1 MFIRKSDANIHIFDN
16 TAKLHKESPLHN
28 QPTSSKLFIFAIVLK
43 RLILNITIVGTGYVG
58 LVTGTTLAELGN
70 NVFCVDIDA
79 EKVETMKKGIVPI
92 YEPGLE
98 EMFLRNIQAQRLF
111 FTTDLKEALD
121 KSEVIYLALPTPPGE
136 DGSADLSY
144 VLNVANNIGDLM
156 TEYKVIVNKS
166 TVPVGT
172 ADTVRATISAKTKI
186 PFDVVSNPEFLR
198 EGFAVEDSMNPAR
211 VVVGSESERAKEIMA
226 KIYQPF
232 TNTGIPIIFMDEKS
246 SELTK
251 YAANSFLA
259 VKITFMNEIANY
271 CEKVGADVDK
281 VRLGMGSDDRIGH
294 RFLFPGIG
302 YGGSC
307 FPKDV
312 KALIKSGKKE
322 NFDFQIL
329 EATENVNQAQKVILV
344 SEIEKYFGGNLQG
357 KKIALWGLAFKANT
371 DDIREASSLDN
382 IRILLEKGAEITAYD
397 SIAEENVRKILGDK
411 VSYAPD
417 MYAALENADC
427 LLIATEWSEFKNP
440 NFSLMAEKMKH
451 KAIFDGRNMFALEQ
465 VEDSGFFYK
474 SIGRKTVE

>member
-1 MFIRKSDANIHIFDN
+1 
-16 TAKLHKESPLHN
+16 
-28 QPTSSKLFIFAIVLK
+28 
-43 RLILNITIVGTGYVG
+43 LNITIVGTGYVG

-70 NVFCVDIDA
+70 SVYCVDID
-79 EKVETMKKGIVPI
+79 EKKVEAMKSGKVPI
-92 YEPGLE
+92 YEPNLE
-98 EMFLRNIQAQRLF
+98 EMFLRNILAQRLF
-111 FTTDLKEALD
+111 FTTNLKESLE
-121 KSEVIYLALPTPPGE
+121 KSDVIYLALPTPPGE

-144 VLNVANNIGDLM
+144 VLKVAHDIGEMM
-156 TEYKVIVNKS
+156 TSYKVIVNKS

-172 ADTVRATISAKTKI
+172 AEKVRATIASKTSVE
-186 PFDVVSNPEFLR
+186 FDVVSNPEFLR
-198 EGFAVEDSMNPAR
+198 EGFAVEDSMNPSR
-211 VVVGSESERAKEIMA
+211 VVVGSSSEKAKGFMS
-226 KIYQPF
+226 KVYQPF

-251 YAANSFLA
+251 YASNSFLA

-281 VRLGMGSDDRIGH
+281 VRLGMGSDDRIGN

-312 KALIKSGKKE
+312 KALIKSGKQE

-329 EATENVNQAQKVILV
+329 EATENVNISQKVILV
-344 SEIEKYFGGNLQG
+344 AEIEKYFDGNLQG

-382 IRILLEKGAEITAYD
+382 IKLLLEKGAEIIAYD
-397 SIAEENVRKILGDK
+397 AIAEENVKKILGDK
-411 VSYAPD
+411 ISYALD
-417 MYAALENADC
+417 MYSALEDSDC

-440 NFSLMAEKMKH
+440 NFKLMAEKLKN
-451 KAIFDGRNMFALEQ
+451 KAIFDGRNMFPLELPEQ
-465 VEDSGFFYK
+465 NGFFYK
-474 SIGRKTVE
+474 SIGRRTVEQKN

>member
-1 MFIRKSDANIHIFDN
+1 MKPVLTIKSNLTVIFIKISFIKKNRETIFSIFVRN
-16 TAKLHKESPLHN
+16 
-28 QPTSSKLFIFAIVLK
+28 FIK
-43 RLILNITIVGTGYVG
+43 TYILNITIVGTGYVG

-70 NVFCVDIDA
+70 SVYCVDID
-79 EKVETMKKGIVPI
+79 EKKVEGMKNGIVPI
-92 YEPGLE
+92 YEPNLE
-98 EMFLRNIQAQRLF
+98 EMFHRNIQSERLF
-111 FTTDLKEALD
+111 FTTNLKEALD
-121 KSEVIYLALPTPPGE
+121 KSEVVYLALPTPPGE

-144 VLNVANNIGDLM
+144 VLKVANDIGELM
-156 TEYKVIVNKS
+156 TEYKVVVNKS

-172 ADTVRATISAKTKI
+172 ADKVRQTISAKTAI
-186 PFDVVSNPEFLR
+186 NFDVVSNPEFLR

-211 VVVGSESERAKEIMA
+211 VVVGSSSDKAKEIMA

-251 YAANSFLA
+251 YASNSFLA

-312 KALIKSGKKE
+312 KALIKSGKDDGF
-322 NFDFQIL
+322 NFQIL
-329 EATENVNQAQKVILV
+329 EATEKVNISQKVILI
-344 SEIEKYFGGNLQG
+344 SEIEKYFNGNLEG
-357 KKIALWGLAFKANT
+357 KTIAMWGLAFKANT

-382 IRILLEKGAEITAYD
+382 IELLLQKGAKIIAYD
-397 SIAEENVRKILGDK
+397 LIAEGNVKKLLADKI
-411 VSYAPD
+411 SYANT
-417 MYAALENADC
+417 MYDALENADA
-427 LLIATEWSEFKNP
+427 LFIATEWPEFKNP
-440 NFSLMAEKMKH
+440 NFDLMAKKMNN
-451 KAIFDGRNMFALEQ
+451 KAIFDGRNMFPLEVPEQ
-465 VEDSGFFYK
+465 NGFFYK
-474 SIGRKTVE
+474 SIGRKTIQ

>member
-1 MFIRKSDANIHIFDN
+1 M
-16 TAKLHKESPLHN
+16 
-28 QPTSSKLFIFAIVLK
+28 
-43 RLILNITIVGTGYVG
+43 NITIVGTGYVG

-70 NVFCVDIDA
+70 SVYCVDIDKN
-79 EKVETMKKGIVPI
+79 KVEDMKKGIVPI
-92 YEPGLE
+92 YEPNLE
-98 EMFLRNIQAQRLF
+98 EMFLRNIQANRLF
-111 FTTDLKEALD
+111 FTTDLKKALD

-144 VLNVANNIGDLM
+144 VLKVANDIGEM
-156 TEYKVIVNKS
+156 MREYKVVVNKS

-172 ADTVRATISAKTKI
+172 ADKVREVISSKTDV

-211 VVVGSESERAKEIMA
+211 VVVGCSSDKARNIMA
-226 KIYQPF
+226 TIYQPF
-232 TNTGIPIIFMDEKS
+232 TNTGVPIIFMDEKS

-281 VRLGMGSDDRIGH
+281 VRLGIGSDDRIGH

-312 KALIKSGKKE
+312 KALIKSGKQE
-322 NFDFQIL
+322 DFNFQIL
-329 EATENVNQAQKVILV
+329 EATENVNASQKVILV
-344 SEIEKYFGGNLQG
+344 DEIEMYFGGDLKG
-357 KKIALWGLAFKANT
+357 KHIAIWGLAFKANT

-382 IRILLEKGAEITAYD
+382 IKLLLEKGAKITAYD
-397 SIAEENVRKILGDK
+397 TIAEENVRKILGDK
-411 VSYAPD
+411 INYSPD
-417 MYAALENADC
+417 MYACVDGADA

-440 NFSLMAEKMKH
+440 NFELLEEKMKH
-451 KAIFDGRNMFALEQ
+451 KAIFDGRNMFPLELPEQ
-465 VEDSGFFYK
+465 KGFFYK
-474 SIGRKTVE
+474 SIGRKTIGKLK

>member
-1 MFIRKSDANIHIFDN
+1 MNI
-16 TAKLHKESPLHN
+16 S
-28 QPTSSKLFIFAIVLK
+28 IVEK
-43 RLILNITIVGTGYVG
+43 KNVEI
-58 LVTGTTLAELGN
+58 VTGTTLAELGN
-70 NVFCVDIDA
+70 TVYCVDID
-79 EKVETMKKGIVPI
+79 ENKVERMKQGIVPI

-98 EMFLRNIQAQRLF
+98 EMFHRNIQANRLF
-111 FTTDLKEALD
+111 FTTNIKEALD
-121 KSEVIYLALPTPPGE
+121 QSDVIYLALPTPPGG
-136 DGSADLSY
+136 DGSADLSF
-144 VLNVANNIGDLM
+144 VLGVANQIGEMM
-156 TEYKVIVNKS
+156 TSYKVIVNKS

-172 ADTVRATISAKTKI
+172 ADKVREVISAKTQI

-198 EGFAVEDSMNPAR
+198 EGFAVKDSMNPSR
-211 VVVGSESERAKEIMA
+211 VVVGSSSEKAKDIMA

-232 TNTGIPIIFMDEKS
+232 TNTGVPIIFMDEKS

-312 KALIKSGKKE
+312 KALIKSGKEE
-322 NFDFQIL
+322 NFDFKIL
-329 EATENVNQAQKVILV
+329 EATEYINKKQKVILV
-344 SEIEKYFGGNLQG
+344 DEIEKYFGGNIEG
-357 KKIALWGLAFKANT
+357 KKIAMWGLAFKANT

-382 IRILLEKGAEITAYD
+382 IELLLEKGAQVVAYD
-397 SIAEENVRKILGDK
+397 AIAEENVRKILGDK
-411 VSYAPD
+411 IEYAKD
-417 MYAALENADC
+417 MYSALEGADC

-440 NFSLMAEKMKH
+440 NFELMASKLKN
-451 KAIFDGRNMFALEQ
+451 KVIFDGRNMFSMVQ
-465 VEDSGFFYK
+465 VENTGFFYK
-474 SIGRKTVE
+474 SISKKTLK

>member
-1 MFIRKSDANIHIFDN
+1 M
-16 TAKLHKESPLHN
+16 
-28 QPTSSKLFIFAIVLK
+28 
-43 RLILNITIVGTGYVG
+43 NITIVGTGYVG

-70 NVFCVDIDA
+70 SVYCVDID
-79 EKVETMKKGIVPI
+79 ENKVTVMKQGKVPI
-92 YEPGLE
+92 YEPNLE
-98 EMFLRNIQAQRLF
+98 EMFLRNIQANRLF
-111 FTTDLKEALD
+111 FTTNLKEALD

-144 VLNVANNIGDLM
+144 VLKVANDIGEMM

-172 ADTVRATISAKTKI
+172 ADKVHQVISSKTDI

-211 VVVGSESERAKEIMA
+211 VVVGASSLKAREIMT

-251 YAANSFLA
+251 YASNSFLA

-271 CEKVGADVDK
+271 CEMVGADVDK
-281 VRLGMGSDDRIGH
+281 VRLGMGSDDRIGN

-312 KALIKSGKKE
+312 KALIKSGKDE
-322 NFDFQIL
+322 NFNFQIL
-329 EATENVNQAQKVILV
+329 EATENVNTSQKVILTK
-344 SEIEKYFGGNLQG
+344 EIENYFDGSLKG
-357 KKIALWGLAFKANT
+357 KKIAIWGLAFKANT

-382 IRILLEKGAEITAYD
+382 IKILLEKGAKIIAYD
-397 SIAEENVRKILGDK
+397 TIAEENVRRVLGDTIE
-411 VSYAPD
+411 YAKD
-417 MYAALENADC
+417 MYSALEDADC
-427 LLIATEWSEFKNP
+427 LLIATEWPEFKNP
-440 NFSLMAEKMKH
+440 NFELMAQKLKN
-451 KAIFDGRNMFALEQ
+451 KVIFDGRNMYPLETLEQ
-465 VEDSGFFYK
+465 NRFYYK
-474 SIGRKTVE
+474 SIGRKTIK

>member
-1 MFIRKSDANIHIFDN
+1 M
-16 TAKLHKESPLHN
+16 
-28 QPTSSKLFIFAIVLK
+28 
-43 RLILNITIVGTGYVG
+43 NITIVGTGYVG

-70 NVFCVDIDA
+70 SVYCVDIDA
-79 EKVETMKKGIVPI
+79 KKVEGMKNGIVPI
-92 YEPGLE
+92 YEPNLE
-98 EMFLRNIQAQRLF
+98 EMFTRNIQANRLF

-144 VLNVANNIGDLM
+144 VLKVANDIGELM
-156 TEYKVIVNKS
+156 TEYKVVVNKS

-172 ADTVRATISAKTKI
+172 ADRVREVISSKTKI

-198 EGFAVEDSMNPAR
+198 EGFAVEDSMNPSR
-211 VVVGSESERAKEIMA
+211 VVVGASSDRAKGIMS

-232 TNTGIPIIFMDEKS
+232 TNTGIPLIFMDEKS

-251 YAANSFLA
+251 YASNSFLA

-271 CEKVGADVDK
+271 CEMVGADVDK
-281 VRLGMGSDDRIGH
+281 VRLGMGSDDRIGN

-312 KALIKSGKKE
+312 KALIKSGKDE
-322 NFDFQIL
+322 NFNFQIL
-329 EATENVNQAQKVILV
+329 EATENVNTSQKVILTK
-344 SEIEKYFGGNLQG
+344 EIENYFDGKLED

-382 IRILLEKGAEITAYD
+382 IKILLEKGAKITAYD
-397 SIAEENVRKILGDK
+397 KIAEENVRKILGDK
-411 VSYAPD
+411 IEYAED
-417 MYAALENADC
+417 MYSALEDADC
-427 LLIATEWSEFKNP
+427 LLIATEWPEFKNP
-440 NFSLMAEKMKH
+440 NFDLIAQKLKN
-451 KAIFDGRNMFALEQ
+451 KAIFDGRNMYPLETLEQ
-465 VEDSGFFYK
+465 NGFYYK
-474 SIGRKTVE
+474 SIGRKTIGV

>member
-1 MFIRKSDANIHIFDN
+1 M
-16 TAKLHKESPLHN
+16 
-28 QPTSSKLFIFAIVLK
+28 
-43 RLILNITIVGTGYVG
+43 NITIVGTGYVG

-70 NVFCVDIDA
+70 SVYCVDID
-79 EKVETMKKGIVPI
+79 EKKVEGMKNGIVPI
-92 YEPGLE
+92 YEPNLE
-98 EMFLRNIQAQRLF
+98 EMFHRNIQSQRLF
-111 FTTDLKEALD
+111 FTTNLKEALD
-121 KSEVIYLALPTPPGE
+121 KSEVVYLALPTPPGE

-144 VLNVANNIGDLM
+144 VLSVANSIGELM

-172 ADTVRATISAKTKI
+172 AEKVREVISSKTNI

-211 VVVGSESERAKEIMA
+211 VVVGSSSERAKNIMS

-251 YAANSFLA
+251 YASNSFLA

-312 KALIKSGKKE
+312 KALIKSGKQE
-322 NFDFQIL
+322 DFNFQIL
-329 EATENVNQAQKVILV
+329 EATENVNTTQKVILV
-344 SEIEKYFGGNLQG
+344 SDIEKYFGGDLNG
-357 KKIALWGLAFKANT
+357 KKIAIWGLAFKANT

-382 IRILLEKGAEITAYD
+382 INLLLKKGAKITAYD
-397 SIAEENVRKILGDK
+397 LVAENNVRQIIGDQIQ
-411 VSYAPD
+411 YAKT
-417 MYAALENADC
+417 MYDALEGADA
-427 LLIATEWSEFKNP
+427 LFIATEWPEFKNP
-440 NFSLMAEKMKH
+440 NFDLMVEKMNNKV
-451 KAIFDGRNMFALEQ
+451 IFDGRNMYPLEVPKQ
-465 VEDSGFFYK
+465 HGFYYK
-474 SIGRKTVE
+474 SIGRQTIPNP

>member
-1 MFIRKSDANIHIFDN
+1 MNI
-16 TAKLHKESPLHN
+16 A
-28 QPTSSKLFIFAIVLK
+28 
-43 RLILNITIVGTGYVG
+43 IVGTGYVG

-70 NVFCVDIDA
+70 TVYCVDID
-79 EKVETMKKGIVPI
+79 ETKVENMKKGIVPI

-98 EMFLRNIQAQRLF
+98 EIFLRNIQANRLF
-111 FTTDLKEALD
+111 FTTQLKEALD
-121 KSEVIYLALPTPPGE
+121 QCDVIYLALPTPPGE

-144 VLNVANNIGDLM
+144 VLKVSENIGELM
-156 TEYKVIVNKS
+156 TSYKVIVNKS

-172 ADTVRATISAKTKI
+172 ADRVRETISAKTEI

-211 VVVGSESERAKEIMA
+211 IVVGSSSDKAKNIIA
-226 KIYQPF
+226 QIYQPF
-232 TNTGIPIIFMDEKS
+232 TNTGVPIIFMDEKS

-259 VKITFMNEIANY
+259 VKITFMNEIANS

-312 KALIKSGKKE
+312 KALIKSGKEE

-329 EATENVNQAQKVILV
+329 NATENVNKAQKVILV
-344 SEIEKYFGGNLQG
+344 SEIEKYFGGNIKD
-357 KKIALWGLAFKANT
+357 KKIAMWGLAFKANT

-382 IRILLEKGAEITAYD
+382 ISLLLEKGAKIRAYD
-397 SIAEENVRKILGDK
+397 AIAEENVKKIFSDK
-411 VSYAPD
+411 IEYTKD
-417 MYAALENADC
+417 MYSCLEDADC

-440 NFSLMAEKMKH
+440 NFQLMAEKMKN
-451 KAIFDGRNMFALEQ
+451 KAIFDGRNMFSIDQIENT
-465 VEDSGFFYK
+465 GFYYK
-474 SIGRKTVE
+474 SIGRKTIK

>member
-1 MFIRKSDANIHIFDN
+1 M
-16 TAKLHKESPLHN
+16 
-28 QPTSSKLFIFAIVLK
+28 
-43 RLILNITIVGTGYVG
+43 NITIVGTGYVG

-70 NVFCVDIDA
+70 TVYCVDIDA
-79 EKVETMKKGIVPI
+79 KKVERMKQGVVPI

-111 FTTDLKEALD
+111 FTTDIKEALD

-144 VLNVANNIGDLM
+144 VISVANQIGEM
-156 TEYKVIVNKS
+156 ITEYKVIVNKS

-172 ADTVRATISAKTKI
+172 ADKVRETIGAKTKI

-211 VVVGSESERAKEIMA
+211 VIVGSESEKAQEVMA

-232 TNTGIPIIFMDEKS
+232 TNIGIPIIFMDEKS

-312 KALIKSGKKE
+312 KALIRSGKQE
-322 NFDFQIL
+322 GFDFQIL
-329 EATENVNQAQKVILV
+329 EATEEVNQTQKVILV
-344 SEIEKYFGGNLQG
+344 SEIENYFKGDVKG
-357 KKIALWGLAFKANT
+357 KKIAVWGLAFKANT

-382 IRILLEKGAEITAYD
+382 IKLLLEKGAEITAYD
-397 SIAEENVRKILGDK
+397 SIAEENVRQVLADDI
-411 VSYAPD
+411 SYAQD
-417 MYAALENADC
+417 MYSALEGADC

-440 NFSLMAEKMKH
+440 NFELMAKKMNN

-465 VEDSGFFYK
+465 VEDKGFFYK
-474 SIGRKTVE
+474 SIGRKTLK

>member
-1 MFIRKSDANIHIFDN
+1 M
-16 TAKLHKESPLHN
+16 
-28 QPTSSKLFIFAIVLK
+28 
-43 RLILNITIVGTGYVG
+43 NITIVGTGYVG

-70 NVFCVDIDA
+70 SVYCVDVDA
-79 EKVETMKKGIVPI
+79 SKIEKMKNGVVPI

-98 EMFLRNIQAQRLF
+98 EMFLRNIQADRLH
-111 FTTDLKEALD
+111 FTTQLSEALN

-144 VLNVANNIGDLM
+144 VLSVAEQIGSLM
-156 TEYKVIVNKS
+156 SSYKVIVNKS

-172 ADTVRATISAKTKI
+172 ADKVREVIFSKTDL

-198 EGFAVEDSMNPAR
+198 EGFAVEDAMNPAR
-211 VVVGSESERAKEIMA
+211 VIVGSTSERAKDIMS

-232 TNTGIPIIFMDEKS
+232 TNTGIPIIYMDEKS

-271 CEKVGADVDK
+271 CEKVGADVDQ

-322 NFDFQIL
+322 NYDFKIL
-329 EATENVNQAQKVILV
+329 EATEKVNQKQKVILAE
-344 SEIEKYFGGNLQG
+344 EIENYFEGQLEGLT
-357 KKIALWGLAFKANT
+357 IAVWGLAFKANT

-382 IRILLEKGAEITAYD
+382 IRIFLEKGAKVIAYD
-397 SIAEENVRKILGDK
+397 TVAEENVQKILGDQIE
-411 VSYAPD
+411 YAKD
-417 MYAALENADC
+417 MYTALEDADC
-427 LLIATEWSEFKNP
+427 LLIATEWPEFKNP
-440 NFSLMAEKMKH
+440 NFNLMAEKLKN
-451 KAIFDGRNMFALEQ
+451 KVIFDGRNMFPLELAEQ
-465 VEDSGFFYK
+465 NGFYYK
-474 SIGRKTVE
+474 SIGRKTITP

>member
-1 MFIRKSDANIHIFDN
+1 M
-16 TAKLHKESPLHN
+16 
-28 QPTSSKLFIFAIVLK
+28 
-43 RLILNITIVGTGYVG
+43 NITIVGTGYVG

-70 NVFCVDIDA
+70 NVYCVDIDTT
-79 EKVETMKKGIVPI
+79 KVKKMQQGIVPI

-98 EMFLRNIQAQRLF
+98 EMFLRNINSGRLF
-111 FTTDLKEALD
+111 FTTDLKEAVD
-121 KSEVIYLALPTPPGE
+121 KSEIIYLALPTPPGE

-144 VLNVANNIGDLM
+144 VLGVANQIGEIITD
-156 TEYKVIVNKS
+156 YKIIVNKS

-172 ADTVRATISAKTKI
+172 ADKVREVISAKTSV

-198 EGFAVEDSMNPAR
+198 EGFAVKDSMNPAR
-211 VVVGSESERAKEIMA
+211 VIVGSSSENAKNIMA

-232 TNTGIPIIFMDEKS
+232 TNTGVPIIFMDEKS

-251 YAANSFLA
+251 YASNSFLA
-259 VKITFMNEIANY
+259 VKITFMNEIANF

-281 VRLGMGSDDRIGH
+281 VRLGMGSDDRIGN

-312 KALIKSGKKE
+312 KALIKSGKEE
-322 NFDFQIL
+322 NTIFQIL
-329 EATENVNQAQKVILV
+329 EATEAVNNTQKTILV
-344 SEIEKYFGGNLQG
+344 SDIENYFGGDLAG

-382 IRILLEKGAEITAYD
+382 IRILLDKGAKITAYD
-397 SIAEENVRKILGDK
+397 LVAEENVRKILGD
-411 VSYAPD
+411 SIEYAKD
-417 MYAALENADC
+417 MYSALENADA

-440 NFSLMAEKMKH
+440 DFGLMTKKMNN
-451 KAIFDGRNMFALEQ
+451 KAIFDGRNIFALEQ
-465 VEDSGFFYK
+465 VEGTGFYYK
-474 SIGRKTVE
+474 SIGRKIIH

>member
-1 MFIRKSDANIHIFDN
+1 MHFI
-16 TAKLHKESPLHN
+16 EG
-28 QPTSSKLFIFAIVLK
+28 AINSAQSINSYICPNLK
-43 RLILNITIVGTGYVG
+43 TQIVNITIVGTGYVG

-70 NVFCVDIDA
+70 TVYCVDIDA
-79 EKVETMKKGIVPI
+79 KKVERMKEGVVPI

-98 EMFLRNIQAQRLF
+98 EMFLRNIQAHRLF
-111 FTTDLKEALD
+111 FTTDIKEALE

-144 VLNVANNIGDLM
+144 VLSVANQIGEM
-156 TEYKVIVNKS
+156 ITEYKVIVNKS

-172 ADTVRATISAKTKI
+172 ADKVRETIGAKTKI

-211 VVVGSESERAKEIMA
+211 VIVGSESEKAKEIMA
-226 KIYQPF
+226 QIYQPF

-312 KALIKSGKKE
+312 KALIRSGKQE
-322 NFDFQIL
+322 GFNFQIL
-329 EATENVNQAQKVILV
+329 EATEEVNQTQKIILI
-344 SEIEKYFGGNLQG
+344 SEIEKYFKGDL
-357 KKIALWGLAFKANT
+357 KDRKIAIWGLAFKANT
-371 DDIREASSLDN
+371 DDVREASSLDN
-382 IRILLEKGAEITAYD
+382 IKILLEKGAKITAFD
-397 SIAEENVRKILGDK
+397 TIAEENVRQILGDQI
-411 VSYAPD
+411 SYAKD
-417 MYAALENADC
+417 MYSTLEDADC

-440 NFSLMAEKMKH
+440 NFELMAQKMKN

-465 VEDSGFFYK
+465 VEDKGFFYK
-474 SIGRKTVE
+474 SIGRKTLK

>member
-1 MFIRKSDANIHIFDN
+1 MNI
-16 TAKLHKESPLHN
+16 A
-28 QPTSSKLFIFAIVLK
+28 
-43 RLILNITIVGTGYVG
+43 IVGTGYVG

-70 NVFCVDIDA
+70 TVYCVDID
-79 EKVETMKKGIVPI
+79 ETKVENMKNGVVPI

-98 EMFLRNIQAQRLF
+98 EVFHRNINANRLF
-111 FTTDLKEALD
+111 FTTQLKEALD
-121 KSEVIYLALPTPPGE
+121 QCEIIYLALPTPPDE

-144 VLNVANNIGDLM
+144 VIGVANQIGELM
-156 TEYKVIVNKS
+156 TDYKIIVNKS

-172 ADTVRATISAKTKI
+172 ADKVRTTISAKTNI

-211 VVVGSESERAKEIMA
+211 IIVGSSSDKAKDIMS

-232 TNTGIPIIFMDEKS
+232 TNTGVPIIFMDEKS

-312 KALIKSGKKE
+312 KALIKSGKEE
-322 NFDFQIL
+322 NFNFQIL
-329 EATENVNQAQKVILV
+329 NATEEVNKSQKVILI
-344 SEIEKYFGGNLQG
+344 SEIEKYFGDNLKD
-357 KKIALWGLAFKANT
+357 KKIAIWGLAFKANT
-371 DDIREASSLDN
+371 DDIRESSSLDN
-382 IRILLEKGAEITAYD
+382 IALLLEKGAKITAYD
-397 SIAEENVRKILGDK
+397 AIAEENVKRIFGDQIEYTK
-411 VSYAPD
+411 D
-417 MYAALENADC
+417 MYSCVENADC

-440 NFSLMAEKMKH
+440 NFDLLAQKMKN
-451 KAIFDGRNMFALEQ
+451 KVIFDGRNMFSLDQIENT
-465 VEDSGFFYK
+465 GFYYK
-474 SIGRKTVE
+474 SIGRKIIK

>member
-1 MFIRKSDANIHIFDN
+1 MNI
-16 TAKLHKESPLHN
+16 A
-28 QPTSSKLFIFAIVLK
+28 
-43 RLILNITIVGTGYVG
+43 IVGTGYVG

-70 NVFCVDIDA
+70 TVYCVDID
-79 EKVETMKKGIVPI
+79 ETKVENMKNGIVPI

-98 EMFLRNIQAQRLF
+98 EVFHRNINANRLF
-111 FTTDLKEALD
+111 FTTQLKEALD
-121 KSEVIYLALPTPPGE
+121 QCKIIYLALPTPPDE

-144 VLNVANNIGDLM
+144 VIGVANQIGELM
-156 TEYKVIVNKS
+156 TDYKVIVNKS

-172 ADTVRATISAKTKI
+172 ADKVRITISAKTNI

-211 VVVGSESERAKEIMA
+211 IIVGSSSDKAKDIMS

-232 TNTGIPIIFMDEKS
+232 TNTGVPIIFMDEKS

-312 KALIKSGKKE
+312 KALIKSGKEE
-322 NFDFQIL
+322 NFNFQIL
-329 EATENVNQAQKVILV
+329 NATEEVNKSQKVILI
-344 SEIEKYFGGNLQG
+344 SEIEKYFGGNLKD
-357 KKIALWGLAFKANT
+357 KKIAIWGLAFKANT
-371 DDIREASSLDN
+371 DDIRESSSLDN
-382 IRILLEKGAEITAYD
+382 IALLLEKGAKITAYD
-397 SIAEENVRKILGDK
+397 AIAEENVKRIFGNQIEYSK
-411 VSYAPD
+411 D
-417 MYAALENADC
+417 MYSCTENADC

-440 NFSLMAEKMKH
+440 NFDLLTQKMKN
-451 KAIFDGRNMFALEQ
+451 KAIFDGRNMFSLDQIENT
-465 VEDSGFFYK
+465 GFYYK
-474 SIGRKTVE
+474 SIGRKIIK

>member
-1 MFIRKSDANIHIFDN
+1 M
-16 TAKLHKESPLHN
+16 
-28 QPTSSKLFIFAIVLK
+28 
-43 RLILNITIVGTGYVG
+43 NITIVGTGYVG

-70 NVFCVDIDA
+70 TVYCVDIDA
-79 EKVETMKKGIVPI
+79 KKVERMKEGVVPI

-111 FTTDLKEALD
+111 FTTDIKEVLG

-144 VLNVANNIGDLM
+144 VLSVANQIGDLL

-172 ADTVRATISAKTKI
+172 ADKVRETIAAKTSVE
-186 PFDVVSNPEFLR
+186 FDVVSNPEFLR

-211 VVVGSESERAKEIMA
+211 VIVGSESEKAQEIMA

-312 KALIKSGKKE
+312 KALIKSGKQE
-322 NFDFQIL
+322 GFDFQIL
-329 EATENVNQAQKVILV
+329 EATEEVNQAQKIILV
-344 SEIEKYFGGNLQG
+344 SEIEKYFEGDLKG
-357 KKIALWGLAFKANT
+357 KKIAMWGLAFKANT

-382 IRILLEKGAEITAYD
+382 IKLLLEKGAEITAYD
-397 SIAEENVRKILGDK
+397 SIAEENVRNVLGDK
-411 VSYAPD
+411 ISYAQD
-417 MYAALENADC
+417 MYSTLENADC

-440 NFSLMAEKMKH
+440 NFELMAQKMKS
-451 KAIFDGRNMFALEQ
+451 KVIFDGRNMFALEQ
-465 VEDSGFFYK
+465 LEDTGFFYK
-474 SIGRKTVE
+474 SIGRKTLK

>member
-1 MFIRKSDANIHIFDN
+1 MNI
-16 TAKLHKESPLHN
+16 A
-28 QPTSSKLFIFAIVLK
+28 
-43 RLILNITIVGTGYVG
+43 IVGTGYVG

-70 NVFCVDIDA
+70 TVYCVDID
-79 EKVETMKKGIVPI
+79 ETKVENMKNGVVPI

-98 EMFLRNIQAQRLF
+98 EVFHRNINANRLF
-111 FTTDLKEALD
+111 FTTQLKEALD
-121 KSEVIYLALPTPPGE
+121 QCKIIYLALPTPPDE

-144 VLNVANNIGDLM
+144 VIGVANQIGELM
-156 TEYKVIVNKS
+156 TDYKVIVNKS

-172 ADTVRATISAKTKI
+172 ADKVRTTISAKTNI

-211 VVVGSESERAKEIMA
+211 IIVGSSSDKAKDIMS

-232 TNTGIPIIFMDEKS
+232 TNTGVPIIFMDEKS

-312 KALIKSGKKE
+312 KALIKSGKE
-322 NFDFQIL
+322 EDFNFQIL
-329 EATENVNQAQKVILV
+329 NATEEVNKSQKVILI
-344 SEIEKYFGGNLQG
+344 SEIEKYFGGNLKD
-357 KKIALWGLAFKANT
+357 KKIAIWGLAFKANT
-371 DDIREASSLDN
+371 DDIRESSSLDN
-382 IRILLEKGAEITAYD
+382 IALLLEKGAKITAYD
-397 SIAEENVRKILGDK
+397 AIAEENVKRIFGDQIEYTK
-411 VSYAPD
+411 D
-417 MYAALENADC
+417 MYSCVENADC

-440 NFSLMAEKMKH
+440 NFDLLAQKMKN
-451 KAIFDGRNMFALEQ
+451 KVIFDGRNMFSLDQIENT
-465 VEDSGFFYK
+465 GFYYK
-474 SIGRKTVE
+474 SIGRKIIK

>member
-1 MFIRKSDANIHIFDN
+1 M
-16 TAKLHKESPLHN
+16 
-28 QPTSSKLFIFAIVLK
+28 
-43 RLILNITIVGTGYVG
+43 NITIVGTGYVG
-58 LVTGTTLAELGN
+58 LVTGTTLAEMGN
-70 NVFCVDIDA
+70 SVYCVDID
-79 EKVETMKKGIVPI
+79 EKKVEGMKQGIVPI
-92 YEPGLE
+92 YEPNLE
-98 EMFLRNIQAQRLF
+98 EMFLRNIQANRLF

-144 VLNVANNIGDLM
+144 VLKVAGDIGAMM

-172 ADTVRATISAKTKI
+172 ADKVRETIAAKTDI

-211 VVVGSESERAKEIMA
+211 VVVGASSQKARDIMA
-226 KIYQPF
+226 DIYQPF
-232 TNTGIPIIFMDEKS
+232 TNTGVPIIFMDEKS

-312 KALIKSGKKE
+312 KALIKSGKQE
-322 NFDFQIL
+322 DFNFKIL
-329 EATENVNQAQKVILV
+329 EATESVNQQQKVILV
-344 SEIEKYFGGNLQG
+344 SEIEKYFDGILTG
-357 KKIALWGLAFKANT
+357 KKIAVWGLAFKANT

-382 IRILLEKGAEITAYD
+382 IKILLEKGAEIVAYD
-397 SIAEENVRKILGDK
+397 AIAEENVRKILGDK
-411 VSYAPD
+411 ISYAKD
-417 MYAALENADC
+417 MYSALDGADC
-427 LLIATEWSEFKNP
+427 LFIATEWPEFKNP
-440 NFSLMAEKMKH
+440 NFKMMAERMNH
-451 KAIFDGRNMFALEQ
+451 RAIFDGRNMFPLELP
-465 VEDSGFFYK
+465 ESNGFFYK
-474 SIGRKTVE
+474 SIGRRTVK

>member
-1 MFIRKSDANIHIFDN
+1 
-16 TAKLHKESPLHN
+16 
-28 QPTSSKLFIFAIVLK
+28 
-43 RLILNITIVGTGYVG
+43 LNISIVGTGYVG

-70 NVFCVDIDA
+70 TVYCVDID
-79 EKVETMKKGIVPI
+79 ENKVERMKKGIVPI

-98 EMFLRNIQAQRLF
+98 EMFLRNIQAERLF
-111 FTTDLKEALD
+111 FTTNIKDALD
-121 KSEVIYLALPTPPGE
+121 KSDVIYLALPTPPGE

-144 VLNVANNIGDLM
+144 VISVANQIGEMM
-156 TEYKVIVNKS
+156 TNYKVIVNKS

-172 ADTVRATISAKTKI
+172 ADKVREVVSAKTNLT
-186 PFDVVSNPEFLR
+186 FDVVSNPEFLR
-198 EGFAVEDSMNPAR
+198 EGFAVEDSMNPSR
-211 VVVGSESERAKEIMA
+211 VVVGCSSEKAKEIMA

-312 KALIKSGKKE
+312 KALIKSGKEE
-322 NFDFQIL
+322 NFDFKIL
-329 EATENVNQAQKVILV
+329 EATEYINKKQKVILV
-344 SEIEKYFGGNLQG
+344 DEIEKYFGGNLEG
-357 KKIALWGLAFKANT
+357 KKIAMWGLAFKANT

-382 IRILLEKGAEITAYD
+382 IDILLQKGAKIVAYD
-397 SIAEENVRKILGDK
+397 NIAEENVRKIVGDK
-411 VSYAPD
+411 IEYAKD
-417 MYAALENADC
+417 MYSALEDADC

-440 NFSLMAEKMKH
+440 NFELMASKLKN
-451 KAIFDGRNMFALEQ
+451 KAIFDGRNMFSMEQ
-465 VEDSGFFYK
+465 VENTGFFYK
-474 SIGRKTVE
+474 SIGRKTVK

>member
-1 MFIRKSDANIHIFDN
+1 MV
-16 TAKLHKESPLHN
+16 
-28 QPTSSKLFIFAIVLK
+28 IFAK
-43 RLILNITIVGTGYVG
+43 YFQKHKILNITIVGTGYVG

-70 NVFCVDIDA
+70 SVYCVDID
-79 EKVETMKKGIVPI
+79 EKKVEAMKKGIVPI
-92 YEPGLE
+92 YEPNLE
-98 EMFLRNIQAQRLF
+98 EMFLRNIQAERLF
-111 FTTDLKEALD
+111 FTTNLKEALD

-144 VLNVANNIGDLM
+144 VIKVANDIGEMM
-156 TEYKVIVNKS
+156 TDYKVIVNKS

-172 ADTVRATISAKTKI
+172 AEKVSAVIAAKTKI
-186 PFDVVSNPEFLR
+186 DFDVVSNPEFLR

-211 VVVGSESERAKEIMA
+211 VVVGASSDRAKDLMA

-232 TNTGIPIIFMDEKS
+232 TNTGVPIIFMDEKS

-251 YAANSFLA
+251 YASNSFLA

-312 KALIKSGKKE
+312 KALIKSGKQE
-322 NFDFQIL
+322 NFNFEIL
-329 EATENVNQAQKVILV
+329 EATENVNNAQKVILTHD
-344 SEIEKYFGGNLQG
+344 IEKYFGDLKD

-382 IRILLEKGAEITAYD
+382 IKILLEKGAKITAYD
-397 SIAEENVRKILGDK
+397 TIAEDNVRKILGDK
-411 VSYAPD
+411 IEYAKD
-417 MYAALENADC
+417 MYSALEDADC

-440 NFSLMAEKMKH
+440 NFDLMAQKMKN
-451 KAIFDGRNMFALEQ
+451 KIIFDGRNMYPLEQ
-465 VEDSGFFYK
+465 LENAGFFYK
-474 SIGRKTVE
+474 SIGRKTIK

>member
-1 MFIRKSDANIHIFDN
+1 MNI
-16 TAKLHKESPLHN
+16 A
-28 QPTSSKLFIFAIVLK
+28 
-43 RLILNITIVGTGYVG
+43 IVGTGYVG

-70 NVFCVDIDA
+70 TVYCVDID
-79 EKVETMKKGIVPI
+79 ETKVENMKNGIVPI

-98 EMFLRNIQAQRLF
+98 EVFHRNINANRLF
-111 FTTDLKEALD
+111 FTTQLKEALD
-121 KSEVIYLALPTPPGE
+121 QCKIIYLALPTPPDE

-144 VLNVANNIGDLM
+144 VIGVANQIGELM
-156 TEYKVIVNKS
+156 TDYKVIVNKS

-172 ADTVRATISAKTKI
+172 ADKVRITISAKTNI

-211 VVVGSESERAKEIMA
+211 IIVGSSSDKAKDIMS

-232 TNTGIPIIFMDEKS
+232 TNTGVPIIFMDEKS

-312 KALIKSGKKE
+312 KALIKSGKEE

-329 EATENVNQAQKVILV
+329 NATENINKSQKIILV
-344 SEIEKYFGGNLQG
+344 SEIEKYFGGNLKD
-357 KKIALWGLAFKANT
+357 KKIAIWGLAFKANT
-371 DDIREASSLDN
+371 DDIRESSSLDN
-382 IRILLEKGAEITAYD
+382 IALLLEKGAKITAYD
-397 SIAEENVRKILGDK
+397 AIAEENVKRIFGNQIEYSK
-411 VSYAPD
+411 D
-417 MYAALENADC
+417 MYSCAENADC

-440 NFSLMAEKMKH
+440 NFDLLAQKMKN
-451 KAIFDGRNMFALEQ
+451 KAIFDGRNMFSLDQIENT
-465 VEDSGFFYK
+465 GFYYK
-474 SIGRKTVE
+474 SIGRKIIK

>member
-1 MFIRKSDANIHIFDN
+1 M
-16 TAKLHKESPLHN
+16 
-28 QPTSSKLFIFAIVLK
+28 
-43 RLILNITIVGTGYVG
+43 NITIVGTGYVG

-70 NVFCVDIDA
+70 AVYCVDIDA
-79 EKVETMKKGIVPI
+79 EKVARMKQGHVPI

-111 FTTDLKEALD
+111 FTTDLKEALE

-144 VLNVANNIGDLM
+144 VLSVANQIGDWIG
-156 TEYKVIVNKS
+156 EYKVIVNKS

-172 ADTVRATISAKTKI
+172 ADLVRKTISEKTDI

-211 VVVGSESERAKEIMA
+211 VIVGSESERAQEMMA

-232 TNTGIPIIFMDEKS
+232 TNIGIPIIFMDEKS

-259 VKITFMNEIANY
+259 AKITFMNEIANY

-312 KALIKSGKKE
+312 KALIRSGKQE
-322 NFDFQIL
+322 GFDFQIL
-329 EATENVNQAQKVILV
+329 EATEKVNQKQKTILV
-344 SEIEKYFGGNLQG
+344 DEIENYFGGELKG

-371 DDIREASSLDN
+371 DDIREASSIDN
-382 IRILLEKGAEITAYD
+382 IKLLLEKGALITAYD

-411 VSYAPD
+411 INYAQE
-417 MYAALENADC
+417 MYAALEDADC

-440 NFSLMAEKMKH
+440 NFDMMAKAMKN

-465 VEDSGFFYK
+465 VEHTGFYYK
-474 SIGRKTVE
+474 SIGRKTLQ

>member
-1 MFIRKSDANIHIFDN
+1 M
-16 TAKLHKESPLHN
+16 
-28 QPTSSKLFIFAIVLK
+28 
-43 RLILNITIVGTGYVG
+43 NITIVGTGYVG

-70 NVFCVDIDA
+70 TVFCVDIDA
-79 EKVETMKKGIVPI
+79 QKVERMKQGVVPI

-98 EMFLRNIQAQRLF
+98 EIFLRNIQAQRLF

-121 KSEVIYLALPTPPGE
+121 QSEVIYLALPTPPGE

-144 VLNVANNIGDLM
+144 VLSVAEQIGKLM

-172 ADTVRATISAKTKI
+172 AAKVQETIEARTDI

-211 VVVGSESERAKEIMA
+211 VIVGSESEQAREIMA

-232 TNTGIPIIFMDEKS
+232 TNTGVPIIFMDEKS

-312 KALIKSGKKE
+312 KALIRSGRQADF
-322 NFDFQIL
+322 NFQLL
-329 EATENVNQAQKVILV
+329 EATEEVNQAQKVILV
-344 SEIEKYFGGNLQG
+344 SEIEQYFNGDLNG

-382 IRILLEKGAEITAYD
+382 IQLLLEKGADITAYD
-397 SIAEENVRKILGDK
+397 AIAEENVRKILGDRI
-411 VSYAPD
+411 SYAPD
-417 MYAALENADC
+417 MYSALQDADC
-427 LLIATEWSEFKNP
+427 LLIATEWSEFQNP
-440 NFSLMAEKMKH
+440 NFSLMAERMTGR
-451 KAIFDGRNMFALEQ
+451 AIFDGRNMFALEQ
-465 VEDSGFFYK
+465 VEDTGFYYK
-474 SIGRKTVE
+474 SIGRRVVDSSL

>member
-1 MFIRKSDANIHIFDN
+1 M
-16 TAKLHKESPLHN
+16 
-28 QPTSSKLFIFAIVLK
+28 
-43 RLILNITIVGTGYVG
+43 NITIVGTGYVG

-70 NVFCVDIDA
+70 SVYCVDID
-79 EKVETMKKGIVPI
+79 EKKVEGMKNGIVPI
-92 YEPGLE
+92 YEPNLE
-98 EMFLRNIQAQRLF
+98 EMFLRNIQSERLF
-111 FTTDLKEALD
+111 FTTNLKEALD

-144 VLNVANNIGDLM
+144 VLKVAADIGDMM
-156 TEYKVIVNKS
+156 TDYKVIVNKS

-172 ADTVRATISAKTKI
+172 ADKVREVIQSKTEI
-186 PFDVVSNPEFLR
+186 PFDVISNPEFLR
-198 EGFAVEDSMNPAR
+198 EGFAVEDSMNPSR
-211 VVVGSESERAKEIMA
+211 VVVGSSSEKAKEVMA

-312 KALIKSGKKE
+312 KALIKSGKNE
-322 NFDFQIL
+322 EFNFQIL
-329 EATENVNQAQKVILV
+329 EATEKVNAAQKVILAG
-344 SEIEKYFGGNLQG
+344 EIEKYFGGNIEG
-357 KKIALWGLAFKANT
+357 KTIAMWGLAFKANT

-382 IRILLEKGAEITAYD
+382 ISILLEKGAKIVAYD
-397 SIAEENVRKILGDK
+397 SVAENNVRKLLGDK
-411 VSYAPD
+411 IQFAKT
-417 MYAALENADC
+417 MYDALENADA
-427 LLIATEWSEFKNP
+427 LFIATEWPEFKNP
-440 NFSLMAEKMKH
+440 NFELMAKKMKN
-451 KAIFDGRNMFALEQ
+451 KAVFDGRNMYPLEIPEQ
-465 VEDSGFFYK
+465 NGFFYK
-474 SIGRKTVE
+474 SIGRRTIAN

>member
-1 MFIRKSDANIHIFDN
+1 M
-16 TAKLHKESPLHN
+16 
-28 QPTSSKLFIFAIVLK
+28 
-43 RLILNITIVGTGYVG
+43 G

-70 NVFCVDIDA
+70 TVFCVDIDA
-79 EKVETMKKGIVPI
+79 QKVERMKQGVVPI

-98 EMFLRNIQAQRLF
+98 EIFLRNIQAQRLF

-121 KSEVIYLALPTPPGE
+121 QSEVNYLALPTPPGE

-144 VLNVANNIGDLM
+144 VLSVAEQIGTLM

-172 ADTVRATISAKTKI
+172 ATKVQETIESRTDI

-211 VVVGSESERAKEIMA
+211 VIVGSESEQAREIMA

-232 TNTGIPIIFMDEKS
+232 TNTGVPIIFMDEKS

-312 KALIKSGKKE
+312 KALIRSGRQADF
-322 NFDFQIL
+322 NFQLL
-329 EATENVNQAQKVILV
+329 EATEEVNQAQKVILV
-344 SEIEKYFGGNLQG
+344 SEIEQYFNGDLNG

-382 IRILLEKGAEITAYD
+382 IRLLLEKGADITAYD
-397 SIAEENVRKILGDK
+397 AIAEENVRKILGDRI
-411 VSYAPD
+411 SYAPD
-417 MYAALENADC
+417 MYSALQDADC
-427 LLIATEWSEFKNP
+427 LLIATEWSEFQNP
-440 NFSLMAEKMKH
+440 NFSLMAERMTGR
-451 KAIFDGRNMFALEQ
+451 AIFDGRNMFALEQ
-465 VEDSGFFYK
+465 VEDTGFYYK
-474 SIGRKTVE
+474 SIGRKTVNASAVVNREPTL